1 MSYFRLVGL
10 WRLDAGGRISV
21 ILTPMSRWISA
32 RQAFRLISGLAISLS
47 PFASATPVVGQTSDA
62 DFAACIVRLKQEAQT
77 AGISADVSNDVLDNV
92 QWVERVIELDR
103 QQPEFTTTFSDY
115 YRKRVTPARVEKGRE
130 MLREHAE
137 LLRSIR
143 DRYGVPAHYLVSFWG
158 LETNFGGY
166 LGKMAIPDSL
176 ATLACDERRSKFFTA
191 ELISAMRVI
200 EAGDVSRKSM
210 LGSWAGAMGHVQFMP
225 SAFLRYAVDGDGDGR
240 RDLWGSI
247 PDALASAGNFLATLG
262 WQPGLR
268 WGREVVL
275 PPGFDYAQAT
285 RDIKQPLKVWS
296 RAGVTDAFGGR
307 LPDVDLPGSIL
318 VPGGAQGP
326 AFVVYH
332 NFDVIMRW
340 NRSEFYALSVGRLA
354 DRIAGAGRLTRPPPE
369 DGLRLSRQTV
379 MTLQAQLN
387 QLGYDTGTPDGIFG
401 SGTRR
406 ALREFQSARNL
417 VADGYPS
424 EQVIAAVA
432 ASARGENN

>member
-1 MSYFRLVGL
+1 MG
-10 WRLDAGGRISV
+10 IC
-21 ILTPMSRWISA
+21 IHA
-32 RQAFRLISGLAISLS
+32 RQGFRLILGLASSFSLL
-47 PFASATPVVGQTSDA
+47 AGATPVDGQTSEA
-62 DFAACIVRLKQEAQT
+62 DFAACTARLKQEAQA

-115 YRKRVTPARVEKGRE
+115 YRKRVTPARVRKGRE
-130 MLREHAE
+130 MLKEHAE
-137 LLRSIR
+137 LLRSIS

-158 LETNFGGY
+158 LETNFGAY

-176 ATLACDERRSKFFTA
+176 ATLACDERRSKFFAA
-191 ELISAMRVI
+191 ELISAMRII
-200 EAGDVSRKSM
+200 EAGDASRESM
-210 LGSWAGAMGHVQFMP
+210 IGSWAGAMGNVQFMP

-247 PDALASAGNFLATLG
+247 PDALSSAANFLAMLG

-268 WGREVVL
+268 WGREVLV
-275 PPGFDYAQAT
+275 PAGFDYAQAT
-285 RDIKQPLKVWS
+285 RDVRQPLRVWS
-296 RAGVTDAFGGR
+296 RAGVTDAFGSR
-307 LPDVDLPGSIL
+307 LPEVDLPASIL
-318 VPGGAQGP
+318 VPGGARGP
-326 AFVVYH
+326 AFVVYD

-354 DRIAGAGRLTRPPPE
+354 DRIAGAGSLTRPPPE

-379 MTLQAQLN
+379 MTLQVHLN

-406 ALREFQSARNL
+406 ALREFQSDRNL

-424 EQVIAAVA
+424 EQIIAAVA
-432 ASARGENN
+432 ANARGEQNSDSEETSRDLPPIERPVSRNLPR

>member
-1 MSYFRLVGL
+1 MAWMPTGQSRENYQSNIPRLQ
-10 WRLDAGGRISV
+10 DH
-21 ILTPMSRWISA
+21 MA
-32 RQAFRLISGLAISLS
+32 R
-47 PFASATPVVGQTSDA
+47 
-62 DFAACIVRLKQEAQT
+62 
-77 AGISADVSNDVLDNV
+77 SN
-92 QWVERVIELDR
+92 IC
-103 QQPEFTTTFSDY
+103 T
-115 YRKRVTPARVEKGRE
+115 
-130 MLREHAE
+130 LR
-137 LLRSIR
+137 
-143 DRYGVPAHYLVSFWG
+143 
-158 LETNFGGY
+158 
-166 LGKMAIPDSL
+166 
-176 ATLACDERRSKFFTA
+176 
-191 ELISAMRVI
+191 
-200 EAGDVSRKSM
+200 GDVSRESM
-210 LGSWAGAMGHVQFMP
+210 IGSWAGAMGHVQFMP

-247 PDALASAGNFLATLG
+247 PDALTSAGNFLETLG
-262 WQPGLR
+262 WQSGLR
-268 WGREVVL
+268 WGREVML
-275 PPGFDYAQAT
+275 PAGFDYAQAT

-296 RAGVTDAFGGR
+296 QAGVTDAFGGR
-307 LPDVDLPGSIL
+307 LPDVDLLGSVL
-318 VPGGAQGP
+318 VPGGSQGP

-432 ASARGENN
+432 ASARGGNN

>member
-1 MSYFRLVGL
+1 
-10 WRLDAGGRISV
+10 
-21 ILTPMSRWISA
+21 
-32 RQAFRLISGLAISLS
+32 
-47 PFASATPVVGQTSDA
+47 
-62 DFAACIVRLKQEAQT
+62 
-77 AGISADVSNDVLDNV
+77 VLDNV

-103 QQPEFTTTFSDY
+103 KQPEFTTTFSDY
-115 YRKRVTPARVEKGRE
+115 YNKRVTPARVEKGRE
-130 MLREHAE
+130 MLKEHAE
-137 LLRSIR
+137 LLRSIS

-191 ELISAMRVI
+191 ELISAMV
-200 EAGDVSRKSM
+200 
-210 LGSWAGAMGHVQFMP
+210 GSWAGAMGHVQFMP
-225 SAFLRYAVDGDGDGR
+225 SVFLRYAVDGDGDGR

-268 WGREVVL
+268 WGREVLL
-275 PPGFDYAQAT
+275 PAGFDYSQAT
-285 RDIKQPLKVWS
+285 RDIIKPLRVWS
-296 RAGVTDAFGGR
+296 QAGVTDAFGTR
-307 LPDVDLPGSIL
+307 LPDVDLPASIL

-326 AFVVYH
+326 AFVVYE

-354 DRIAGAGRLTRPPPE
+354 DRIAGAGSLARPLPA

-379 MTLQAQLN
+379 MTLQVNLN
-387 QLGYDTGTPDGIFG
+387 QLGYDSGTPDGILG

-406 ALREFQSARNL
+406 ALREFQRDRNL

-424 EQVIAAVA
+424 EQIIAAVA
-432 ASARGENN
+432 ASASGEKNSRSENN

>member
-1 MSYFRLVGL
+1 MN
-10 WRLDAGGRISV
+10 SV
-21 ILTPMSRWISA
+21 SPDTALGMAENVTAATLEVCSSPIKLIEG
-32 RQAFRLISGLAISLS
+32 FRLISGLAISLTL
-47 PFASATPVVGQTSDA
+47 FAIAPPVFGQTSDA
-62 DFAACIVRLKQEAQT
+62 DFAACTARLKREAQT

-92 QWVERVIELDR
+92 QWLERVIELDR

-115 YRKRVTPARVEKGRE
+115 YGKRVTPARVEKGRE
-130 MLREHAE
+130 MLKEHAE
-137 LLRSIR
+137 LLRSISN
-143 DRYGVPAHYLVSFWG
+143 RYGVPAHYLVSFWG

-166 LGKMAIPDSL
+166 LGKMSIPDSL
-176 ATLACDERRSKFFTA
+176 ATLACDERRSKFFTG
-191 ELISAMRVI
+191 ELISAMRI
-200 EAGDVSRKSM
+200 IDAGDVSRESM
-210 LGSWAGAMGHVQFMP
+210 VGSWAGAMGHVQFMP

-268 WGREVVL
+268 WGREVLV
-275 PPGFDYAQAT
+275 PAGFDYAQAT
-285 RDIKQPLKVWS
+285 RNIKQPLRIWS
-296 RAGVTDAFGGR
+296 RAGVTDAFGNR
-307 LPDVDLPGSIL
+307 LPDVDLLGSII
-318 VPGGAQGP
+318 VPAGAQGP
-326 AFVVYH
+326 AFVVYD

-354 DRIAGAGRLTRPPPE
+354 DRIAGAGGLTRPPPE
-369 DGLRLSRQTV
+369 DGLRLTRGAV

-424 EQVIAAVA
+424 EPVIAAVA
-432 ASARGENN
+432 ASARGEK

>member
-1 MSYFRLVGL
+1 
-10 WRLDAGGRISV
+10 
-21 ILTPMSRWISA
+21 MSRWISA
-32 RQAFRLISGLAISLS
+32 REGFRLILGLAISLS
-47 PFASATPVVGQTSDA
+47 PLASATPVFGQMSDA
-62 DFAACIVRLKQEAQT
+62 DFAACTVRLKQEAQT
-77 AGISADVSNDVLDNV
+77 AGISADVSNDVLNNV
-92 QWVERVIELDR
+92 QWIERVIELDR

-130 MLREHAE
+130 MLKEHAE

-158 LETNFGGY
+158 LETNFGRY

-191 ELISAMRVI
+191 ELISAMRII
-200 EAGDVSRKSM
+200 EAGDVSRESM
-210 LGSWAGAMGHVQFMP
+210 IGSWAGAMGHVQFMP

-275 PPGFDYAQAT
+275 PAGFDYAQAT
-285 RDIKQPLKVWS
+285 RDIKQPLEVWS
-296 RAGVTDAFGGR
+296 QAGVTDAFGGR
-307 LPDVDLPGSIL
+307 LPDVDLLASIL
-318 VPGGAQGP
+318 VPGGSQGP

-340 NRSEFYALSVGRLA
+340 NRSEFYALDDLEASVGFTQPRQQVQHHPQIIRQQDSDHRRDAAEQERSGAYRDLSRLNETRWA
-354 DRIAGAGRLTRPPPE
+354 TGLSTQLKQKDRPLCAHNDGRLK
-369 DGLRLSRQTV
+369 RLS
-379 MTLQAQLN
+379 
-387 QLGYDTGTPDGIFG
+387 GT
-401 SGTRR
+401 
-406 ALREFQSARNL
+406 A
-417 VADGYPS
+417 
-424 EQVIAAVA
+424 
-432 ASARGENN
+432 